1 MIIFKAVIDRIE
13 EDIATIIIKDSD
25 NEYEIRKSELP
36 EGSQEGHWLLVEIS
50 DGIVK
55 GIEKD
60 LQETEAAKMRIQEKR
75 AKLNTG
81 NKSKFK
87 K

>member
-1 MIIFKAVIDRIE
+1 M
-13 EDIATIIIKDSD
+13 
-25 NEYEIRKSELP
+25 
-36 EGSQEGHWLLVEIS
+36 VEIS

-60 LQETEAAKMRIQEKR
+60 LQETEAAKMRIQEKL